1 MKSEGVT
8 RLFYYLFFPIIQESI
23 DKGSLICR
31 LTSSMETVILGAM
44 PSSKRQVTRR
54 EFLRL
59 AGLGLGALALRPLA
73 SRLTPDLIRQAS
85 FLPDFPKAD
94 LLGRNCT
101 TDTSLEWGGI
111 IPIMTTPDVG
121 GSKVRDAQPD
131 EVFPWLKEV
140 TAASIDV
147 NLPNQ
152 RWVETPE
159 GYIHSLF
166 LQPCRNLP
174 NTPLATMPVGQT
186 GFWGEVTVP
195 YVDLIME
202 NPAPVSGWMRDH
214 IAYYRQARLYFSQVM
229 WIDGIRNSE
238 TGKIQYHVNE
248 RYGNPGDLFWAEG
261 AAFRPLTE
269 EDVSPIHPEV
279 DPATK
284 KIVVNTNYQTLTC
297 EESNKEVYFCRVSTG
312 VQEGSTPPGDHA
324 IWRKLISVRMAANA
338 LGSSYDLPGISW
350 TTLFVGD
357 GVAIHGAT
365 SHNDFGT
372 ERSHGCVN
380 CKPED
385 AKWIFRWSQPEVGL
399 ETGEITWHDWTTGS
413 THVVVEDT
421 L

>member
-1 MKSEGVT
+1 M
-8 RLFYYLFFPIIQESI
+8 
-23 DKGSLICR
+23 CR

-44 PSSKRQVTRR
+44 ASSKRQVTRR

-59 AGLGLGALALRPLA
+59 ASLGLGALALRPLT
-73 SRLTPDLIRQAS
+73 SRLTPDPIRRAIL
-85 FLPDFPKAD
+85 LPDFPKAD

-111 IPIMTTPDVG
+111 IPIMTTPDVAG
-121 GSKVRDAQPD
+121 TKVRNAQPD

-140 TAASIDV
+140 SAANIDV

-159 GYIHSLF
+159 GYIHSLY

-174 NTPLATMPVGQT
+174 NTPISTIPAGQP

-195 YVDLIME
+195 YVDLTIDKQ
-202 NPAPVSGWMRDH
+202 AQGIGWLQDH
-214 IAYYRQARLYFSQVM
+214 IAFNRTPRLYYSQVM
-229 WIDGIRNSE
+229 WIDGILNSDNG
-238 TGKIQYHVNE
+238 TIQYHVNE
-248 RYGNPGDLFWAEG
+248 RYGNPGDLFWADG
-261 AAFRPLTE
+261 AAFKPLTD

-284 KIVVNTNYQTLTC
+284 KIVVNTSYQTLTC
-297 EESNKEVYFCRVSTG
+297 KENDKEVYFCRVSTG
-312 VQEGSTPPGDHA
+312 IQPGSTPLGDHT
-324 IWRKLISVRMAANA
+324 IWRKLISVRMSANA

-365 SHNDFGT
+365 SHNNFGAVQ
-372 ERSHGCVN
+372 SHGCVN
-380 CKPED
+380 CEPED
-385 AKWIFRWSQPEVGL
+385 AKWIFRWSQPDVGL
-399 ETGEITWHDWTTGS
+399 ETGEITWHDWTAGS
-413 THVVVEDT
+413 THVVVEET
-421 L
+421 F

>member
-1 MKSEGVT
+1 M
-8 RLFYYLFFPIIQESI
+8 
-23 DKGSLICR
+23 CR
-31 LTSSMETVILGAM
+31 LTSSRETVILGGMA
-44 PSSKRQVTRR
+44 SSHRQLTRR
-54 EFLRL
+54 EFLKY
-59 AGLGLGALALRPLA
+59 AGLGLGALALRPLTSNLA
-73 SRLTPDLIRQAS
+73 LIPSRGAMY
-85 FLPDFPKAD
+85 LPDFPKAD

-111 IPIMTTPDVG
+111 IPIMSTPDVSG
-121 GSKVRDAQPD
+121 TKVRDAQPD
-131 EVFPWLKEV
+131 EVFSWLKEV
-140 TAASIDV
+140 SAENVDV

-159 GYIHSLF
+159 GFIHSLY

-174 NTPLATMPVGQT
+174 NTPITTIPAGQA

-195 YVDLIME
+195 YVDLIVDKQ
-202 NPAPVSGWMRDH
+202 AQGIGWLQDH
-214 IAYYRQARLYFSQVM
+214 LTFNRTPRLYYSQVM
-229 WIDGIRNSE
+229 WIDGIRNSD
-238 TGKIQYHVNE
+238 TGTIQYHVNE

-261 AAFRPLTE
+261 AAFRPLTK
-269 EDVSPIHPEV
+269 EDVSPINPEV

-284 KIVVNTNYQTLTC
+284 TIVVNTSYQTLTC
-297 EESNKEVYFCRVSTG
+297 KESDKEVYFCRVSTG
-312 VQEGSTPPGDHA
+312 IQEGSTPLGDHA
-324 IWRKLISVRMAANA
+324 IWRKLISVRMAASA

-365 SHNDFGT
+365 SHNNFGT
-372 ERSHGCVN
+372 VQSHGCVN

-399 ETGEITWHDWTTGS
+399 ETGEITWHDWTAGS
-413 THVVVEDT
+413 THVIVEDT